1 MESLL
6 LLVPDQ
12 FRGSRQA
19 VNRLFHIGDSGR
31 HPEVSAQ
38 IIQNRFELPIKVDR
52 GSIRR
57 IIGYARDIAIGE
69 REVVRLTEGI
79 HDLHQGWLRNLQL
92 SSSHGSDVS
101 RTIIQD
107 RSVTMDFDSVG
118 GTHAIAAAAA
128 KGDSQRAPIM
138 NFRKRNVDL
147 GALPDRQNGD
157 RFADFGY
164 YRMAVSLK

>member
-19 VNRLFHIGDSGR
+19 VNRLFHVGDSGR

-38 IIQNRFELPIKVDR
+38 IIQNRFGLPIKRDR
-52 GSIRR
+52 GHTRR
-57 IIGYARDIAIGE
+57 HIGYAMDIAIGV

-79 HDLHQGWLRNLQL
+79 HELHQGWLRNLQL
-92 SSSHGSDVS
+92 SSSRGSDVP

-107 RSVTMDFDSVG
+107 RSVTMDFDLVG
-118 GTHAIAAAAA
+118 GTRAIAAAAA
-128 KGDSQRAPIM
+128 KGDSQRVPIM
-138 NFRKRNVDL
+138 NFRKRNLDL
-147 GALPDRQNGD
+147 GKRLDRQNGD

-164 YRMAVSLK
+164 YQMAVSLK